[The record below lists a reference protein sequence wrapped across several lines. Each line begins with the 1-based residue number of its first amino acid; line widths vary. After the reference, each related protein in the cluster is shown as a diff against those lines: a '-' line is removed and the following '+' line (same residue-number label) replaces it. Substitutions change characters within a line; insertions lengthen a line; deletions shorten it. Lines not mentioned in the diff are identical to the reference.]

1 MQNLNLKCLD
11 QAFRSS
17 LKTHFSEETLIL
29 KLVEKIEQIPN
40 YETLKFNPFL
50 VEFLCRCIESATI
63 DNKLVLDKQALLMN
77 AYGKLYDLDD
87 KDKVIVI
94 HIIEYIHGNNLIKPA
109 SIAIVK
115 FVKAILAKFGTKL
128 VSLAID
134 KA

>member
-29 KLVEKIEQIPN
+29 KLTEKIEHIPN
-40 YETLKFNPFL
+40 YEQLKFNPFL
-50 VEFLCRCIESATI
+50 IEFLCRCIESATI

-77 AYGKLYDLDD
+77 VYGKLYDLDD

-94 HIIEYIHGNNLIKPA
+94 HIIEYIHGNNLIKP
-109 SIAIVK
+109 STIAIIK
-115 FVKAILAKFGTKL
+115 FIKEMLAKLGGKL
-128 VSLAID
+128 VSVAID

>member
-63 DNKLVLDKQALLMN
+63 DNKLVLDKEALTITDECLW
-77 AYGKLYDLDD
+77 K
-87 KDKVIVI
+87 
-94 HIIEYIHGNNLIKPA
+94 II
-109 SIAIVK
+109 
-115 FVKAILAKFGTKL
+115 
-128 VSLAID
+128 
-134 KA
+134 